1 MPNVFVPMHQPL
13 LSRSKALAPPAS
25 WPGTLRAVTSVQLS
39 RARTLPSSL
48 SVSLSLIV
56 IRTIYSFPSRTTF
69 GPKRAR
75 VCTCMRAC
83 GRARG
88 RAHRGR
94 GPHVRPYGH
103 GDESNRHRSA
113 RISPTDRALPPPFP
127 LDSSSSP
134 SARHGNAGLRAFL
147 MLNVAFCLCGC
158 MGDSGERRSPGQRF
172 FQMLN
177 ARFVPTHTVCPCYV
191 VSTGLPGTSQ
201 RTRQLRGL
209 VTGVTRLGGRRNG
222 EHLDIV
228 ECQASCTAS
237 TRTGEHPSPFPHP
250 ATQFHESLTSILI
263 ITNYSL
269 ITKQEG

>member
-1 MPNVFVPMHQPL
+1 MCLSQCINHFCPDPKPSHHRPRGLVRSARSPPSNSPALALSLP
-13 LSRSKALAPPAS
+13 LSRSLY
-25 WPGTLRAVTSVQLS
+25 L
-39 RARTLPSSL
+39 SSL
-48 SVSLSLIV
+48 SALS
-56 IRTIYSFPSRTTF
+56 IRFPLALLSDQN
-69 GPKRAR
+69 AR
-75 VCTCMRAC
+75 VYVRAC
-83 GRARG
+83 VRADARAGVRIVEEDRMSGRTATEMRVTG
-88 RAHRGR
+88 IGLPVSH
-94 GPHVRPYGH
+94 P
-103 GDESNRHRSA
+103 
-113 RISPTDRALPPPFP
+113 PTVPSPPPFP